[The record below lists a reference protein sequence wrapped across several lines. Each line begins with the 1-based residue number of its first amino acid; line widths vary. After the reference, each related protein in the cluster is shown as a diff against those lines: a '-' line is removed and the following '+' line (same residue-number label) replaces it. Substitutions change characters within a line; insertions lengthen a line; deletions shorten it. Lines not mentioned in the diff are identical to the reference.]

1 MTPVLQALLDRTEG
15 RAQVVGR
22 FGAWYSQCLI
32 CGLDSGPWFTRIV
45 AASSG
50 LLHLDSHHADDERIR
65 AAETAAYLRGWTE
78 SREETTTERT
88 DS

>member
-1 MTPVLQALLDRTEG
+1 MSAVLEALIKRTEG
-15 RAQVVGR
+15 RAELVGR

-50 LLHLDSHHADDERIR
+50 LLHLDGHHADTRPEAGQQPLPI
-65 AAETAAYLRGWTE
+65 
-78 SREETTTERT
+78 EEPR
-88 DS
+88 